1 MNRLELREARKRLG
15 LTQAEL
21 AARLGLKNQNHISM
35 MEKGKRG
42 VSDRTV
48 QQVEGLIKLRAAEF
62 QAQAAELR
70 EKMVESLRE
79 TNAVTLI
86 SPEVD
91 QA

>member
-42 VSDRTV
+42 VSDRTA
-48 QQVEGLIKLRAAEF
+48 QQVEGMLHQLRLEA
-62 QAQAAELR
+62 AAEL
-70 EKMVESLRE
+70 KSDPLPAPSYPSLIE
-79 TNAVTLI
+79 TA
-86 SPEVD
+86 
-91 QA
+91 